1 MRRIF
6 GFLVGAL
13 WLVFAV
19 VAFRNSAAGWSAD
32 ASDLGFWWGV
42 VAVFLTIAAGAAFY
56 GTWLHTR
63 EHHGVVEHVGQH

>member
-1 MRRIF
+1 MSRIF
-6 GFLVGAL
+6 GFVVGIV

-32 ASDLGFWWGV
+32 ATDLGFWWSVIGV
-42 VAVFLTIAAGAAFY
+42 LLTLAAGGALV

-63 EHHGVVEHVGQH
+63 PRHD